1 MKKILITE
9 QQFNNLVNN
18 HLNEDDRKNRITK
31 LKTQFPNIP
40 WNKNISKT
48 KTTYEKILVKSDPTE
63 RLDYLPWVIKQ
74 YNDIL
79 KGKITNIRENEFIED
94 ITKIKHY
101 LEIFNKNKNKLSV
114 EQGNINNYRTYKDL
128 YDVISPYMERTIQ
141 GISDNEVK
149 ELIKSGQ
156 AEIIYEDNKWI
167 IIYPKT
173 ERSSCMFGR
182 GSEWCTTY
190 GQGGSYPE
198 RTGNMFKSYTSHG
211 TFNYVI
217 NKRNQK
223 EKYAFF
229 FDKNTNNVDLF
240 DVSDKNITDQ
250 INIFFKNKKELLTP
264 LINSGKNY
272 YSWKFLL
279 NIGLKDW
286 ISYID
291 PNTEN
296 LDLSIKYL
304 GELSNQIDLLT
315 ELQSLNLTYNN
326 LKEIPES
333 IGNLKNLRFLNL
345 QKNQLK
351 NLPESIG
358 KLSQLHE
365 LMLSF
370 NDFTELPLVI
380 GKLTNLNR
388 LYLSNNKY
396 LKNLPQSIKKLPNLK
411 KLSFLTLKSIPLTE
425 KELEQIRNIL
435 PNTIIN
441 R

>member
-18 HLNEDDRKNRITK
+18 LLNEDDRENRIIK
-31 LKTQFPNIP
+31 LKKLFPKIS
-40 WNKNISKT
+40 WNKETSPG
-48 KTTYEKILVKSDPTE
+48 TTYEEILVKTDPTE
-63 RLDYLPWVIKQ
+63 VLTYLPWIVKQ

-79 KGKITNIRENEFIED
+79 KH
-94 ITKIKHY
+94 KIKDIKEKEFLEDLYKIKDY
-101 LEIFNKNKNKLSV
+101 LTLFDKVKHNLSP
-114 EQGNINNYRTYKDL
+114 EQRNINNSKTYKNL
-128 YDVISPYMERTIQ
+128 YDIIEPYLEKKDFDLELSKTQQQLRTKKDAEKIWEN
-141 GISDNEVK
+141 NEW
-149 ELIKSGQ
+149 LIV
-156 AEIIYEDNKWI
+156 W
-167 IIYPKT
+167 PKT
-173 ERSSCMFGR
+173 QEASCLYGK
-182 GSEWCTTY
+182 GSQWCTAADRFNNQFDRY
-190 GQGGSYPE
+190 
-198 RTGNMFKSYTSHG
+198 NSHG
-211 TFNYVI
+211 LFNYVI

-229 FDKNTNNVDLF
+229 FDKDTDDVEVF
-240 DVSDKNITDQ
+240 DVNDKVITGTLDS
-250 INIFFKNKKELLTP
+250 FFKDKKELLTP

-304 GELSNQIDLLT
+304 GELSNQIGLLT

-441 R
+441 G